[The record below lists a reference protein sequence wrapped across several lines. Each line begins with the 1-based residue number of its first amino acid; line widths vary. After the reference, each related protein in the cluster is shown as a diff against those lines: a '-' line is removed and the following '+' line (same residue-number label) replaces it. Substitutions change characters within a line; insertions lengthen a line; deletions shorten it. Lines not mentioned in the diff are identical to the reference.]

1 MTDYTTQIVEYMET
15 RRPNPV
21 GYKNVAKHTGIS
33 PKHAF
38 RTLVRS
44 NRFEKVSAL
53 ECGSGNNTR
62 TYFVLSE

>member
-21 GYKNVAKHTGIS
+21 GYKNVAKNTGIS

-44 NRFEKVSAL
+44 SRFEKVRAL
-53 ECGSGNNTR
+53 QCGSGSNIR
-62 TYFVLSE
+62 TYFVLSK